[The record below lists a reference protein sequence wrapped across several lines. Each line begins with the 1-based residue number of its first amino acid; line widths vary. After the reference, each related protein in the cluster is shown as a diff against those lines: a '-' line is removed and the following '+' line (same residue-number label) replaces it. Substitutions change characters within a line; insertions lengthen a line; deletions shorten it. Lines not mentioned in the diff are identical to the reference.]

1 MHITHFDPQSAQQP
15 QLHPQLRSRFAHWRA
30 TLSIAAAGLILAA
43 CGGGGGGGTDTPS
56 TSPPIAAAGGVVRT
70 VNALDDPAMATL
82 SAGSKTINSAD
93 IDAPVSEFTEVAS
106 DAAMSLSVVA
116 EASNSPSELAKPAS
130 QMGSTSAVSVPMSA
144 GKGEKVTV
152 FAMGDSSAVRTM
164 HIKHN
169 TTDVA
174 ADQTGVRVLHAAP
187 RVPTV
192 DVYLSTPDAALPG
205 TPTIAALAF
214 ANFAPAADKSSL
226 KVPKGSYQIR
236 LTAAGSKT
244 VVFDSGTV
252 QFPGGQELL
261 IAALPSFGAGSAVNL
276 LLLPSDSKP
285 TLIREPRSA
294 LRAIH
299 LSPDAPAV
307 DVFLGEKRV
316 VRKLNFRE
324 DSAFV
329 ESLSGTRT
337 VKVTPADSTV
347 TVITADV
354 NLPANKAVSVIALN
368 KLANIEPA
376 VIVDDGKMPT
386 AGNSKLRVLH
396 ASAGVPAVD
405 VYLTAPTAALPA
417 EPAIKGIT
425 FKNSVP
431 SSGSASLSIPA
442 GDYRVRLTLAGKT
455 DVVYDS
461 GAFKIKSRE
470 DLVVAAIPPK
480 ADAAVQPSPVDLLV
494 IRTRGASSLLKSQA
508 STGPG
513 TVTVPPV
520 TNTVTLT
527 TSLRALHASPQAPA
541 VDVLLD
547 GTKAIDALTYG
558 NFSARASIAEG
569 ARALKINVAGTTT
582 TVLGA
587 TITAAKDAAYTAVAY
602 DTPAALKALVLKD
615 EIKVNPA
622 VGARGYIRIV
632 NLVSDVQGTLTF
644 TGSST
649 AGSVGAFG
657 NATTYGENSI
667 GTQFVGVT
675 YNAPGIQS
683 NAVVGF
689 TVEQGNY
696 YTVYAVGS
704 AGTASSAGSKPIRLI
719 LSKDSAAP

>member
-1 MHITHFDPQSAQQP
+1 MKIKSLAPS
-15 QLHPQLRSRFAHWRA
+15 LRERLERWRIGGSLA
-30 TLSIAAAGLILAA
+30 VTALFLAA
-43 CGGGGGGGTDTPS
+43 CGGGGGSGTADTP
-56 TSPPIAAAGGVVRT
+56 TANPPVLSQSAQVRT
-70 VNALDDPAMATL
+70 VNALDDPAVATL
-82 SAGSKTINSAD
+82 SAGSQAANSAD
-93 IDAPVSEFTEVAS
+93 VDSPVSEFAQVS
-106 DAAMSLSVVA
+106 DNAAMSLAVVA
-116 EASNSPSELAKPAS
+116 E
-130 QMGSTSAVSVPMSA
+130 GSSAAAGAGAQAGSSSAVSVPMTA

-152 FAMGDSSAVRTM
+152 FAMGDSGAVRSM
-164 HIKHN
+164 HYKHN
-169 TTDVA
+169 STDVA

-192 DVYLSTPDAALPG
+192 DIYVTAPDAALPG

-214 ANFAPAADKSSL
+214 ANFAPAADKASL

-236 LTAAGSKT
+236 LTAAGSKD

-261 IAALPSFGAGSAVNL
+261 IAALPSFGAGAAVNL

-294 LRAIH
+294 VRAVH

-307 DVFLGEKRV
+307 DVFLGDKRV
-316 VRKLNFRE
+316 VRKLNFRQ

-337 VKVTPADSTV
+337 IKVTPADSTV

-376 VIVDDGKMPT
+376 VIIDDGKMPT

-431 SSGSASLSIPA
+431 ASGSASLSIPA

-461 GAFKIKSRE
+461 GAFKIKARE

-480 ADAAVQPSPVDLLV
+480 ADAPAQPSPVDLLV
-494 IRTRGASSLLKSQA
+494 VRTRGGNSLLKSQA
-508 STGPG
+508 STSPG
-513 TVTVPPV
+513 TVTMPPI
-520 TNTVTLT
+520 TPTVTLT
-527 TSLRALHASPQAPA
+527 TSLRALHASPLAPA

-547 GTKAIDALTYG
+547 GTKAISALTYS
-558 NFSARASIAEG
+558 NFSDRAAIAEG
-569 ARALKINVAGTTT
+569 ARAVKINVAGTDT
-582 TVLGA
+582 TVLSA
-587 TITAAKDAAYTAVAY
+587 TITAAKDTAYTAVAY
-602 DTPAALKALVLKD
+602 DTPASLKALVLKD
-615 EIKVNPA
+615 EVKANPA

-667 GTQFVGVT
+667 GTQFVGVS
-675 YNAPGIQS
+675 YAAPGASS
-683 NAVVGF
+683 NSVVGF

-704 AGTASSAGSKPIRLI
+704 AGGANSKPIRLI
-719 LSKDSAAP
+719 LSKDSSAP